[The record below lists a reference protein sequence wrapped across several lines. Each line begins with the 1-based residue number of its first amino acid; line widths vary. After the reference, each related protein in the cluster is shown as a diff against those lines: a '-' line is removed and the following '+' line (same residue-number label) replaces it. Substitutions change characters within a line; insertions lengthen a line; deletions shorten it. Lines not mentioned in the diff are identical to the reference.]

1 MKFASCTMALF
12 LLAQKS
18 AAFVQRTQRL
28 PPFVRLASTLG
39 QSRVDPPQSNTGS
52 VIPSDAPPT
61 SSKLI
66 NLYTIPKPELEAIL
80 QSWGHPKYRAD
91 QVWTWIR
98 QGVKSVDDMVNLP
111 KKLRQELTD
120 HASFGSLAL
129 EFEDVSKDG
138 TRKRAYKLHDGQFI
152 ESVLMPY
159 DDGRYTA
166 CISSQAGCAMACVF
180 CATGQ
185 MGFARQLTPDEIFE
199 QVARFAS
206 ELAADNGRLSNI
218 VFMGMGEP
226 LANYRNVRTAVNRIT
241 DELGIGARKITISTV
256 GVVPN
261 IRKLTDDEE
270 MPPVRL
276 AVSLHNANNEARSK
290 LMPANARYGGLD
302 ELMASLKNYID
313 TTGRRITLEWA
324 LIEGQNDT
332 PQVASELGQL
342 IRRFGLRRDMVHV
355 NVIPLNPTG
364 GFAGSPSGRKRVD
377 DFIKT
382 LVDNYGVAC
391 TPRMRRGIDIDAGCG
406 QLKAKLLRKEKQQV
420 SLLNSLD
427 GKELDSFMERSPI
440 VGVYNNDDEDEVA
453 MPMPTITSSH
463 RNEGAIEL
471 NHKTEFIISEEAVDF
486 ESDDYEDPEF
496 ETDWEMEEAAR
507 LIAVVHASLNIAP
520 KNVMEIQLPS
530 ETMTKIDDDDAVLE
544 AKRRRKKLLKNLKA
558 IGKLQEMEAA
568 GQQLNGEQREK
579 LAQLNDWT
587 LELESV
593 EHNLK

>member
-1 MKFASCTMALF
+1 
-12 LLAQKS
+12 
-18 AAFVQRTQRL
+18 
-28 PPFVRLASTLG
+28 
-39 QSRVDPPQSNTGS
+39 
-52 VIPSDAPPT
+52 
-61 SSKLI
+61 
-66 NLYTIPKPELEAIL
+66 
-80 QSWGHPKYRAD
+80 
-91 QVWTWIR
+91 
-98 QGVKSVDDMVNLP
+98 
-111 KKLRQELTD
+111 
-120 HASFGSLAL
+120 
-129 EFEDVSKDG
+129 
-138 TRKRAYKLHDGQFI
+138 
-152 ESVLMPY
+152 
-159 DDGRYTA
+159 
-166 CISSQAGCAMACVF
+166 
-180 CATGQ
+180 
-185 MGFARQLTPDEIFE
+185 
-199 QVARFAS
+199 
-206 ELAADNGRLSNI
+206 
-218 VFMGMGEP
+218 
-226 LANYRNVRTAVNRIT
+226 
-241 DELGIGARKITISTV
+241 
-256 GVVPN
+256 VPN